1 MNTFVGRKLAM
12 TSLTAEVVLTLVPR
26 VLVIFNWGASA
37 GAGDDSASMSIGVAD
52 MVVWRDARRATLHSG
67 VMRRAQAVFRVGGEL
82 GERRGGAWT
91 FRCDDLQCSR
101 YVELHR
107 AWGAN

>member
-52 MVVWRDARRATLHSG
+52 MVVKGCSTLDARRGIRSDARSLSCFSG
-67 VMRRAQAVFRVGGEL
+67 
-82 GERRGGAWT
+82 RG
-91 FRCDDLQCSR
+91 
-101 YVELHR
+101 
-107 AWGAN
+107 